1 MALLRV
7 MLVHGG
13 QAEAKA
19 AARVGREA
27 LGGALRLTDVIAEVD
42 HRDGISI
49 ACPDTDAVGVA
60 GLIRRLGVALE
71 AAGYWAEI
79 GWACFPADGL
89 TLEALLERADRRMR
103 EPNAV
108 RATDGYEA
116 QPDSGRAAALP

>member
-7 MLVHGG
+7 TLVYGG
-13 QAEAKA
+13 RAEAKA

-27 LGGALRLTDVIAEVD
+27 LGGVLRLTDIIAEVD
-42 HRDGISI
+42 HHDGISI

-60 GLIRRLGVALE
+60 GFVRRLGTALE

-103 EPNAV
+103 EPDAA
-108 RATDGYEA
+108 RSTGGYEA
-116 QPDSGRAAALP
+116 QPDSGRAAALR